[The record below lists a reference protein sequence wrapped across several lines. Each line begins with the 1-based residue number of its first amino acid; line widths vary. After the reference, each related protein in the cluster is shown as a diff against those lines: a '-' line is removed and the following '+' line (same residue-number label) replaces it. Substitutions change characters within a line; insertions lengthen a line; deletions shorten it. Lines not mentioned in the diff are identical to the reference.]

1 MILEY
6 DYAGLLGGFGQSMGF
21 TELGFDEDGSCNL
34 LINEERS
41 MHIRKDEDADH
52 IVLTSVVAHE
62 LPDPVD
68 YSLVCDLLE
77 YALSPAFSTGPA
89 VGLDRESG
97 LLIAYAILP
106 MKHLDVGELTL
117 AIGKFLEFQVLMETK
132 IRGDGPQA
140 LADNAPT
147 SYLTV

>member
-1 MILEY
+1 VEY
-6 DYAGLLGGFGQSMGF
+6 DYAGLLSGLGQSLGF
-21 TELGFDEDGSCNL
+21 AELGFDEDGSCNL

-41 MHIRKDEDADH
+41 MHIRMDEDADR

-77 YALSPAFSTGPA
+77 YALSPAYSNGPA

-106 MKHLDVGELTL
+106 MKPLNVGELTL
-117 AIGKFLEFQVLMETK
+117 AIGKFLEFHVLMEAK
-132 IRGDGPQA
+132 IRGDGSQPFV
-140 LADNAPT
+140 DVAPA
-147 SYLTV
+147 SYLAV